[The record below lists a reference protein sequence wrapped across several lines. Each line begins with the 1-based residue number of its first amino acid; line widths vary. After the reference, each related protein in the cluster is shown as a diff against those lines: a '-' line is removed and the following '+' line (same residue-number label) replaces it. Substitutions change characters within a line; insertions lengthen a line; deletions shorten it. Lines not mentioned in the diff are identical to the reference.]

1 MRGVRLATLLLI
13 VALLACAAR
22 PPAALAHAV
31 LVASFPND
39 GALLSAP
46 PPGIHLWFSE
56 PVDPAGPGIIVIGP
70 SGRRIA
76 LGPLHHDGLEV
87 GADFRAAAPGSYL
100 VIWQVTSVDTHPARG
115 RFTFS
120 IGHPSAVPGVA
131 GFGTDASAALA
142 LQALARWLHLVGY
155 ALGFGPFAFGALAL
169 RPLGL
174 ERRRAIEGRLDGLVT
189 LGVLL
194 LVLAEPLA
202 LVAQTAGLSG
212 TLWDGD
218 LAGDALSSGFGRVL
232 AQRLGAALALWMLV
246 GARRAGARG
255 SDALILAL
263 GLALALID
271 GQASHAVSSG
281 PPALGLAANALHLA
295 AMGVWIGGLAALIRV
310 WALPELAERRG
321 DLLRRFGRLAFL
333 CVAALSFTGVL
344 MVAIH
349 LGRPSNLGAT
359 AYGRT
364 LLVKLAVVAAAL
376 ALVAAGSHAT
386 DARRPRWWAAEGAVL
401 LLALALAGLLVSLAP
416 PA

>member
-1 MRGVRLATLLLI
+1 MRGSYVAPLLLI
-13 VALLACAAR
+13 LALLAWVAR
-22 PPAALAHAV
+22 PPIALAHAG
-31 LVASFPND
+31 LVASFPS
-39 GALLSAP
+39 GSAALETP

-56 PVDPAGPGIIVIGP
+56 PVDPAGPGIIVVGP

-76 LGPLHHDGLEV
+76 LGPLQHDGLELQ
-87 GADFRAAAPGSYL
+87 AAFHATAPGTYL
-100 VIWQVTSVDTHPARG
+100 VIWQVTSIDTHPARG

-120 IGHPSAVPGVA
+120 IGHPSAVPGTV
-131 GFGTDASAALA
+131 GFGADAFVALA

-174 ERRRAIEGRLDGLVT
+174 ERCRAVEGRLSRLVT
-189 LGVLL
+189 LGILA

-246 GARRAGARG
+246 GARKAGAHG
-255 SDALILAL
+255 TDALILGL

-271 GQASHAVSSG
+271 GQAGHAVSSG
-281 PPALGLAANALHLA
+281 PLALGLAANALHLA
-295 AMGVWIGGLAALIRV
+295 AMGVWIGGLAALLRV
-310 WALPELAERRG
+310 WDLPDLAG
-321 DLLRRFGRLAFL
+321 QHKDLLRRFGRLALL
-333 CVAALSFTGVL
+333 CVAVLALTGTL
-344 MVAIH
+344 MAAIH
-349 LGRPSNLGAT
+349 LRRPSDLDAT
-359 AYGRT
+359 AYGRA
-364 LLVKLAVVAAAL
+364 LLAKLAAVAAAL
-376 ALVAAGSHAT
+376 TLVTAGSHAT
-386 DARRPRWWAAEGAVL
+386 DARRTHWWAAEGAAL
-401 LLALALAGLLVSLAP
+401 LLVLALAGLLVSLAP